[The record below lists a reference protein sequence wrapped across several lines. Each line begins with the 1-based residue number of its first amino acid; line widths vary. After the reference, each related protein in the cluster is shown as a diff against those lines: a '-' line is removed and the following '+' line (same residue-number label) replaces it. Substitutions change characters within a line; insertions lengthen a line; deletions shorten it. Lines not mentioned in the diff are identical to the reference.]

1 MSGISAEDA
10 RLAAKRRVVVNTTSA
25 LPVPSLIRMG
35 TVIESDVRKT
45 EAANLKLLIENG
57 VTLAIGSDDPTDT
70 SGKEVE
76 YLRRLGVFDNLSL
89 LKLWTETT
97 AQTMFPKR
105 QIGAL
110 REGYEASFL
119 GLAGDPLT
127 DFENVRRIRIR
138 FKQGFVLEP

>member
-1 MSGISAEDA
+1 VSGISAEDA

-89 LKLWTETT
+89 LKVTLWD
-97 AQTMFPKR
+97 
-105 QIGAL
+105 G
-110 REGYEASFL
+110 
-119 GLAGDPLT
+119 
-127 DFENVRRIRIR
+127 
-138 FKQGFVLEP
+138 